1 MLCKSLLADPLDAVL
16 SLADITVVEGYLE
29 HHFIVASLLEI
40 PKQDID
46 DIESK
51 YTTARQQR
59 CEVLRKWI
67 DMKEYN
73 ATFRVL
79 YNVMMKLSQI
89 EAAEEIRRIA
99 TDVAAKN
106 TSKS

>member
-1 MLCKSLLADPLDAVL
+1 MLCKSLLADPLDAAL

-29 HHFIVASLLEI
+29 HHLIVASLLEI
-40 PKQDID
+40 PKQYID

-51 YTTARQQR
+51 YTSAQQQR
-59 CEVLRKWI
+59 CAVLRKWI